1 MVEEME
7 KDAIELATVAMMEYL
22 IERDM
27 AAHIKKEMDK
37 KYSPTWHV
45 VVGTAYGSHVVH
57 QTKNFIYFHIGQLAF
72 LVFKSG

>member
-1 MVEEME
+1 ME

-37 KYSPTWHV
+37 KYRCGRTAG
-45 VVGTAYGSHVVH
+45 VGC
-57 QTKNFIYFHIGQLAF
+57 
-72 LVFKSG
+72 